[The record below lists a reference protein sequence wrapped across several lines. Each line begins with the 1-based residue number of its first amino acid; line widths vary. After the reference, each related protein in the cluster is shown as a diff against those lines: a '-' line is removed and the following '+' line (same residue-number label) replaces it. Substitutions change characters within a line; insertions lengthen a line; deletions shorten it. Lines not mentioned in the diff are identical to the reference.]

1 MDISKVGENIDTI
14 RKSRGWSKAEL
25 ARRTGFSQ
33 MLVGKHINQD
43 WSRYG
48 MNVTT
53 LITYAEVLGC
63 TLDDLT
69 GDAIDPLK
77 FDREA
82 DVTNIYPYNLAVS
95 AVWFDF
101 DGDLSDESRQKTAYE
116 TYVLGLFQAIAEL
129 SEREQQVIILRY
141 KHDFTLDDVAS
152 PFHVT
157 RERIRQIEH
166 KALRKLRARRNYWVI
181 ECIKKEVAAQARRQ
195 IGNHNDFDNLPIS
208 NLGLS
213 VRAYNCLR
221 RSGIDTLG
229 KLSEMTYDDLMKV
242 RNIGRKSVEE
252 IITTACK
259 YGITFKWKGEAN
271 DQN

>member
-1 MDISKVGENIDTI
+1 MNISKVGENIDAM
-14 RKSRGWSKAEL
+14 RKMRGWSKAEL
-25 ARRTGFSQ
+25 ARRTGYSQ
-33 MLVGKHINQD
+33 HLIGKHINQD

-53 LITYAEVLGC
+53 LVTYAEVLGC
-63 TLDDLT
+63 TLDDLA

-82 DVTNIYPYNLAVS
+82 DVTNIYPYNLAVV

-101 DGDLSDESRQKTAYE
+101 DGHVSDESRQKTAYE
-116 TYVLGLFQAIAEL
+116 TYVIGLFQAIAEL

-141 KHDFTLDDVAS
+141 KHDFTLDDVATELN
-152 PFHVT
+152 VT

-195 IGNHNDFDNLPIS
+195 IGNYNAFDDMPIS

-213 VRAYNCLR
+213 IRAYNCLR

-229 KLSEMTYDDLMKV
+229 KLSKMTYGDLMKI
-242 RNIGRKSVEE
+242 RNVGRKSLEE
-252 IITTACK
+252 ILTAARD
-259 YGITFKWKGEAN
+259 YGITFKWEGETN